1 MNSNTFINEF
11 NVANVA
17 NVTSV
22 DDRSLKDQP
31 LNIETFSKWDDLNI
45 DPKILRGI
53 YSYGF
58 EIPSPIQ
65 SKSIIS
71 ICKGYDVIAQAQSGT
86 GKTAAFTI
94 GTLSHI
100 DTTYNH
106 TQAIILAPTR
116 ELAIQITSVVK
127 SIGCM
132 ISDIKIKTIIGGT
145 SINGTI
151 DEMRINTPHIVV
163 GCPGRIY
170 DMIRRNHIDGS
181 KIKILV
187 MDEADE
193 MLSAGFTE
201 QIKNIITRMNSRTQ
215 IVLFSATLP
224 ENIHEITDNFMRNPI
239 NIIVKSESLTL
250 EGIKQYYIA
259 VNDDYQKYL
268 TLKDIYHLLSVS
280 QCIIYCNSVSRVMHL
295 YNSMKHDDFPVSCI
309 HSNMDRIDRET
320 SFNEFKCG
328 ESRVLISSDVTSR
341 GIDIQQVSTVIN
353 FDVPK
358 NIHTYLHRIGRSGRF
373 GRKGCGIN
381 LITQRDIQTLK
392 NIEKYYA
399 TEIQE
404 FPNNV
409 SI

>member
-1 MNSNTFINEF
+1 MNSNTFNNE
-11 NVANVA
+11 
-17 NVTSV
+17 
-22 DDRSLKDQP
+22 LKEQP
-31 LNIETFSKWDDLNI
+31 QDIETFSKWDELNI

-86 GKTAAFTI
+86 GKTASFTI
-94 GTLSHI
+94 GTLSQI

-127 SIGCM
+127 SIACM
-132 ISDIKIKTIIGGT
+132 INDIKIKTIIGGT
-145 SINGTI
+145 SINDTI
-151 DEMRINTPHIVV
+151 DEMRINTPHIVI
-163 GCPGRIY
+163 GCPGRMY

-193 MLSAGFTE
+193 MLSCGFTE

-224 ENIHEITDNFMRNPI
+224 QNICEITDNFMRNPI
-239 NIIVKSESLTL
+239 NISVKAESLTL

-280 QCIIYCNSVSRVMHL
+280 QCIIYCNSVGRVMNL
-295 YNSMKHDDFPVSCI
+295 YNSLRRDDFPVSCI
-309 HSNMDRIDRET
+309 HSNMDKIDRET
-320 SFNEFKCG
+320 SFNEFKRG
-328 ESRVLISSDVTSR
+328 ETRVLISTDVTSR

-353 FDVPK
+353 FDLPK

-392 NIEKYYA
+392 NIENYYA

-404 FPNNV
+404 FPNNA